1 MEKLLEHA
9 LDLKWFKGILS
20 ETQKLSYFENG
31 GCLCTMSVAL
41 KKNKDDETT
50 WLNCEAWGNG
60 AEELSET
67 F

>member
-20 ETQKLSYFENG
+20 AYTEIRYFENG
-31 GCLCTMSVAL
+31 GCLCTMSIAL

-50 WLNCEAWGNG
+50 WLNCKA
-60 AEELSET
+60 
-67 F
+67 